1 MKSMNAKRRKAITKS
16 LEMIKNQIECLDIFI
31 EEEQEYIDNIPENL
45 EGSYRYEKAEEA
57 LADLEFARDAL
68 SDSFSYLEST
78 IE

>member
-1 MKSMNAKRRKAITKS
+1 MNAKRRKAITKS
-16 LEMIKNQIECLDIFI
+16 LRIIQEQLDSLDIFI

-68 SDSFSYLEST
+68 SDSFSYLESAT
-78 IE
+78 E